1 MVVDVPTI
9 AAITASTTTMVARHQ
24 ALGGEVTSMSIHTSQ
39 RTSTDTVEATAG
51 ATGKAR
57 LEEVTGYTH
66 QGQALKRKKVQYSFT
81 FSYFMRAY

>member
-9 AAITASTTTMVARHQ
+9 VAITASTITMVDQHQ
-24 ALGGEVTSMSIHTSQ
+24 ALGGVVTSMSIHTSQ

>member
-9 AAITASTTTMVARHQ
+9 VAITASTITMVDQHQ
-24 ALGGEVTSMSIHTSQ
+24 ALGGVVTSMSIHTSQ
-39 RTSTDTVEATAG
+39 RTSTDTVAATEG
-51 ATGKAR
+51 ATGKAG